1 MTSSPPGR
9 PRSSRRDAPEFRY
22 SFRNALLVDTE
33 IKLDRSETVKPGRW
47 EQQPPT
53 EYACCTVAVLLVQL
67 PGPQSAASD
76 DHNRQ
81 RRLIMSKSNRTSIFG
96 STDLLDRSTGS
107 IPVVAFM
114 KSAPRLASLA
124 FHAPSLG
131 VHTVPR
137 APHGLLLARAV
148 SGVRAQ
154 KALTLIGAPRASK
167 PSKPCG

>member
-1 MTSSPPGR
+1 MTSSPPRR

-22 SFRNALLVDTE
+22 SFRNTLLVDTE

-53 EYACCTVAVLLVQL
+53 EYACCSVAVLLVQH
-67 PGPQSAASD
+67 PGPQSASSD

-107 IPVVAFM
+107 IPVVASM
-114 KSAPRLASLA
+114 KAPANSHVWASMLQA
-124 FHAPSLG
+124 WVSIRSRGLPIGSLL
-131 VHTVPR
+131 P
-137 APHGLLLARAV
+137 RAV
-148 SGVRAQ
+148 SGVRAE
-154 KALTLIGAPRASK
+154 KALILIGEPRASK